1 MHSVSLAEREKIMS
15 KMNHAI
21 YEIHHMDAMA
31 QKNQWVNLIH
41 PRVKLLLTVF
51 YIAVTVSFS
60 RYDIIGLAGM
70 VLYPLAVFI
79 LGDISIKDSLRR
91 LRVVLP
97 LVCVIGIFN
106 PFFDKVPV
114 VFMGIPM
121 NAGVLSMFTLM
132 MKGIF
137 SVMASY
143 LLIATTSIEKIC
155 YALSLLYVPRI
166 MVTQILLTYRYITV
180 LLEEVNRITQ
190 AYSLRAPNQKG
201 IHFKVWGSLT
211 GQLLLRSMDRAEV
224 VYESMLLRGYK
235 GDFKY
240 MGQKVKFRMQD
251 FLYLL
256 LWAGVIVL
264 FRMQPVFIVIGNFAG
279 GFFR

>member
-1 MHSVSLAEREKIMS
+1 MS
-15 KMNHAI
+15 KINHAI

-31 QKNQWVNLIH
+31 QKDQWVNQIH
-41 PRVKLLLTVF
+41 PLVKLVLTIF
-51 YIAVTVSFS
+51 YIVVTVSFS
-60 RYDIIGLAGM
+60 RYDIIGLGGM
-70 VLYPLAVFI
+70 VVYPLAIFV

-91 LRVVLP
+91 LRIVLP

-114 VFMGIPM
+114 VFMGIHM
-121 NAGVLSMFTLM
+121 NAGVLSMLTLM
-132 MKGIF
+132 IKGIF
-137 SVMASY
+137 SVLASY

-155 YALSLLYVPRI
+155 YALSLLHVPKI
-166 MVTQILLTYRYITV
+166 IVTQILLTYRYITV

-190 AYSLRAPNQKG
+190 AYALRAPNQKG
-201 IHFKVWGSLT
+201 IHFKAWGSLT

-224 VYESMLLRGYK
+224 VYESMLLRGYR

-240 MGQKVKFRMQD
+240 MGQKVKLRMQD

-256 LWAGVIVL
+256 FWTGVILL
-264 FRMQPVFIVIGNFAG
+264 FRMKPILIIIGDFAG
-279 GFFR
+279 GVFG

>member
-41 PRVKLLLTVF
+41 PLVKLLLTVF

>member
-1 MHSVSLAEREKIMS
+1 MHSVFLAEREKIMS
-15 KMNHAI
+15 KMNHSI

-41 PRVKLLLTVF
+41 PLVKLLLTVF

>member
-1 MHSVSLAEREKIMS
+1 MS

-41 PRVKLLLTVF
+41 PLVKLLLTVF